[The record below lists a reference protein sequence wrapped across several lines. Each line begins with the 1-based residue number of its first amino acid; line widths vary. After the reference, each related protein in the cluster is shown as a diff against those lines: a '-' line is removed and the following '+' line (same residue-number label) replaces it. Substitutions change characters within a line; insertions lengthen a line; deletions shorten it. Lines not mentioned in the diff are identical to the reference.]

1 MAFRDRF
8 WTPTTA
14 KAILSWRLALGVAVG
29 VVGTLLGLPIVAA
42 AAIGVAAY
50 ALAVVA
56 AVPRA
61 PRTPVVDPFTVGE
74 PWRQMVQAAQRSRR
88 RFLETVASTPPGP
101 LHDRLRDI
109 GARLDG
115 GLAEG
120 WAVAKRGHEIDAS
133 IRHLDPTALRSRLTT
148 LQAQAA
154 AAPSEHLTAAIA
166 SVEQQLASVNRLKA
180 LSATTAD
187 RMRLTNSR
195 LDELAVRATEV
206 TVGAADTEAIS
217 SDVDELVLELEALH
231 QAVQELPG

>member
-14 KAILSWRLALGVAVG
+14 KAILSWRILLGAAAG
-29 VVGTLLGLPIVAA
+29 AAAGLLGLPVLAA
-42 AAIGVAAY
+42 VAIGVGVYAA
-50 ALAVVA
+50 AVVA

-61 PRTPVVDPFTVGE
+61 RATPAVDPFTVGE

-109 GARLDG
+109 GGRLDG

-148 LQAQAA
+148 LQARAA
-154 AAPSEHLTAAIA
+154 AAPTEDVTAAIT
-166 SVEQQLASVNRLKA
+166 SVEQQLAGVERLKA
-180 LSATTAD
+180 LSAATAD
-187 RMRLTNSR
+187 RMRRMNSR
-195 LDELAVRATEV
+195 LDELVVRATEV
-206 TVGAADTEAIS
+206 SIGARDTETFS
-217 SDVDELVLELEALH
+217 SEVDDLVLELEGLH